1 MDVFSKDL
9 STPPVLLAVFFHLP
23 WLPPLRPLGVFHV
36 LVRPSLKAV
45 VPGWDVMSSGNG
57 DLCPVPSWKLEALPA
72 WNGCGMSLVN
82 HTLIQILLAIIPDR
96 KPGSP
101 HVQGSGSQAN
111 CLQVFLISSVCSS
124 VTHKK
129 RFAEQ
134 NSK

>member
-1 MDVFSKDL
+1 
-9 STPPVLLAVFFHLP
+9 
-23 WLPPLRPLGVFHV
+23 
-36 LVRPSLKAV
+36 
-45 VPGWDVMSSGNG
+45 MSSGNE

-111 CLQVFLISSVCSS
+111 CLQVLLISSVCSM

-129 RFAEQ
+129 RFAEE
-134 NSK
+134 NSEQELISSHLTLLLFIHGTETEVMRVKHFSVSCHGHG

>member
-1 MDVFSKDL
+1 
-9 STPPVLLAVFFHLP
+9 
-23 WLPPLRPLGVFHV
+23 
-36 LVRPSLKAV
+36 
-45 VPGWDVMSSGNG
+45 MSSGNE

-72 WNGCGMSLVN
+72 WDGCGMSLVN

-111 CLQVFLISSVCSS
+111 CLQVLLISSVCGT

-129 RFAEQ
+129 RSAEE
-134 NSK
+134 NSEEELISSHLTLLLFIHGKEIEVVSVKHFSAV